1 MTFPVGRSDVATSE
15 AAMPPQSGLILDVQG
30 ISKRFPGV
38 QALSDVSIQVRPGTV
53 HALVGENGAGKS
65 TLMKILIGWH
75 RRDRGEIT
83 LKGQVVDFHEPKQ
96 ALDAGISIIQQ
107 ELSAIGDMSIAENLF
122 LGREPRRA
130 GAFIDYPG
138 MNALAKDAM
147 AELELDLDP
156 WQKMKTLSVAQM
168 QLVEIAKAISYEAD
182 IIIMDEPTSALGDR
196 EIEHLMASIRKLK
209 ARGTGIIYISHKL
222 EEVFEIADEVTVL
235 RDGHHIASMPTGE
248 TDRDGLIRLMIGREA
263 KGFPKTNTP
272 TTQPLLE
279 VEQLTREGEFRDVS
293 FTLHKGEILGV
304 FGLMGAGK
312 SELLNALFSVTRA
325 TSGSVTFQGKRL
337 RARYPSQAM
346 RNNMAL
352 ITEDRKAT
360 GLILPMSVR
369 DNMAISTLGRHT
381 RFGFVSALGVGRV
394 VSSMSRDLDVR
405 MASPRQ
411 LVKFLSGGNQQKVVL
426 GRWLL
431 TKPSLLMLDEPTRG
445 IDIGAKAEIYR
456 FMSEFVD
463 QGKGIVLASS
473 ELPEVL
479 GMSDRILVM
488 KAGRM
493 AGILSREQASE
504 EAVMQLAV

>member
-1 MTFPVGRSDVATSE
+1 
-15 AAMPPQSGLILDVQG
+15 MPPQSGFVLDVQG
-30 ISKRFPGV
+30 VSKRFPGV
-38 QALSDVSIQVRPGTV
+38 QALSDVSLQVRPGSV

-75 RRDRGEIT
+75 RRDRGEIA
-83 LKGQVVDFHEPKQ
+83 LKGQPVDFHEPKQ
-96 ALDAGISIIQQ
+96 ALNAGISIIQQ

-138 MNALAKDAM
+138 MNALAKRAM
-147 AELELDLDP
+147 AELELELDP
-156 WQKMKTLSVAQM
+156 WRKMKSLSVAQM
-168 QLVEIAKAISYEAD
+168 QLVEIAKAISHEAD

-272 TTQPLLE
+272 TTRPLLE

-293 FTLHKGEILGV
+293 FTLHEGEILGV

-325 TSGSVTFQGKRL
+325 TSGSVTFRGKRL

-394 VSSMSRDLDVR
+394 VSSMSQDLDVR

-493 AGILSREQASE
+493 AGILTREQASE